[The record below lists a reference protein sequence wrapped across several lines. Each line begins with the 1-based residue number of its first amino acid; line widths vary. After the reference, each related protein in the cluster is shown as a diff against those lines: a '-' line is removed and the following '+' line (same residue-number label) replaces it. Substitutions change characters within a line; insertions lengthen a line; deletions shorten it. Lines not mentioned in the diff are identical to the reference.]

1 MLSGLGP
8 PAGRVG
14 FKPSAPDR
22 RRVTDRDAD
31 PGGDEGAGGP
41 TSDGSNADGSLAG
54 LDPELRAVVA
64 DVESLGV
71 PPWHALSVESARRI
85 EDELFSSDADLP
97 VASTLD
103 LAIDGPDGNDLPL
116 RVYRPEATP
125 APTLVFFHGG
135 GWCLGTLDSA
145 DDLARRLCRRVG
157 AVVVSVD
164 YRLAP
169 EHPFPAA
176 VDDAI
181 RALRW
186 TREHGDGV
194 GGNGVVGVA
203 GSSAGGNLAAAASL
217 ARPDGEAPAVQ
228 TLLYPITDRD
238 FSTDSYG
245 ANADG
250 PLLTRADMRR
260 FWREYL
266 RSDVDA
272 ANPHAAP
279 LRAREA
285 DLAGTAPAVVVTGER
300 DPLRDDGAAYADR
313 LADAG
318 VDVDHLDYGGMCHGF
333 LSVADEVAAA
343 DAAFDDLAA
352 ATRARLDEVAGGV
365 VDEPGADG

>member
-1 MLSGLGP
+1 M
-8 PAGRVG
+8 
-14 FKPSAPDR
+14 
-22 RRVTDRDAD
+22 TDT
-31 PGGDEGAGGP
+31 G
-41 TSDGSNADGSLAG
+41 DGSARSDRLAA
-54 LDPELRAVVA
+54 LDPDLREAVA
-64 DVESLGV
+64 EVEALGV

-85 EDELFSSDADLP
+85 EDDLFGGDGGDGRDGDEGSDDGDGAANDDGDGVPGLP

-103 LAIDGPDGNDLPL
+103 LAIDGPDGDDLPL
-116 RVYRPEATP
+116 RVYRPAETP
-125 APTLVFFHGG
+125 APTLVFLHGG

-145 DDLARRLCRRVG
+145 DDLARQLCRRVG

-186 TREHGDGV
+186 TREHASGV

-217 ARPDGEAPAVQ
+217 AAPAGEAPAVH

-238 FSTDSYG
+238 FETASYE

-250 PLLTRADMRR
+250 PLLTRADMRH
-260 FWREYL
+260 FWETYL

-279 LRAREA
+279 ARADESV
-285 DLAGTAPAVVVTGER
+285 LAERAPAVVVTGER
-300 DPLRDDGAAYADR
+300 DPLRDDGAAYVAR
-313 LADAG
+313 LSDAG
-318 VDVDHLDYGGMCHGF
+318 VDAELLDYEGMCHGF
-333 LSVADEVAAA
+333 LSFADAVPAA

-352 ATRARLDEVAGGV
+352 ATRERLDAAEGERPAGGSG
-365 VDEPGADG
+365 EPSDQSRSESRS

>member
-1 MLSGLGP
+1 M
-8 PAGRVG
+8 
-14 FKPSAPDR
+14 
-22 RRVTDRDAD
+22 TD
-31 PGGDEGAGGP
+31 
-41 TSDGSNADGSLAG
+41 SADGDARPERLAD
-54 LDPELRAVVA
+54 LDPELREVVA
-64 DVESLGV
+64 EIEALGV

-85 EDELFSSDADLP
+85 EDELFGGDGADGADDGGADP
-97 VASTLD
+97 DPDRGSADRVASTLD
-103 LAIDGPDGNDLPL
+103 LAIDGPAGDRLPL
-116 RVYRPEATP
+116 RVYRPEGRP

-186 TREHGDGV
+186 TRDHAAGF

-203 GSSAGGNLAAAASL
+203 GSSAGGNLAAAAAL
-217 ARPDGEAPAVQ
+217 ATPDGETPAVQ

-238 FSTDSYG
+238 FATDSYE

-272 ANPHAAP
+272 ANPYAAP
-279 LRAREA
+279 LRAPEA
-285 DLAGTAPAVVVTGER
+285 DLAATAPAVVVTGER
-300 DPLRDDGAAYADR
+300 DPLREDGAAYVAR
-313 LADAG
+313 LSNAG
-318 VDVDHLDYGGMCHGF
+318 VDVDHLDYEGMCHGF
-333 LSVADEVAAA
+333 LSFADRVAAA

-352 ATRARLDEVAGGV
+352 ATRERLTAA
-365 VDEPGADG
+365 ADGE

>member
-1 MLSGLGP
+1 MTDPDPDADADDDAGADPALD
-8 PAGRVG
+8 AGR
-14 FKPSAPDR
+14 PSDPS
-22 RRVTDRDAD
+22 DAD
-31 PGGDEGAGGP
+31 GP
-41 TSDGSNADGSLAG
+41 LAG
-54 LDPELRAVVA
+54 LDPDLRAVVA
-64 DVESLGV
+64 DIESLGV
-71 PPWHALSVESARRI
+71 PPWHALSVGSARRI
-85 EDELFSSDADLP
+85 EDDLFSSDADLP
-97 VASTLD
+97 VGSTLD
-103 LAIDGPDGNDLPL
+103 LAIDGPDGDDLPL
-116 RVYRPEATP
+116 RVYRPESTP

-186 TREHGDGV
+186 TREHAGEF
-194 GGNGVVGVA
+194 GGTGVVGVA
-203 GSSAGGNLAAAASL
+203 GSSAGGTLAAAASL
-217 ARPDGEAPAVQ
+217 AAPDGEAPAVQ

-250 PLLTRADMRR
+250 PLLTRADVRR

-279 LRAREA
+279 LRARDV
-285 DLAGTAPAVVVTGER
+285 DLAGTAPAVVVTAGR

-313 LADAG
+313 LREVG
-318 VDVDHLDYGGMCHGF
+318 VPVDHLDYEGMCHGF
-333 LSVADEVAAA
+333 CSLADEVPAA

-352 ATRARLDEVAGGV
+352 ATRERLEAAGG
-365 VDEPGADG
+365 GDGE

>member
-1 MLSGLGP
+1 MSDADGGDLP
-8 PAGRVG
+8 GRLADLD
-14 FKPSAPDR
+14 SELREA
-22 RRVTDRDAD
+22 VTDI
-31 PGGDEGAGGP
+31 
-41 TSDGSNADGSLAG
+41 
-54 LDPELRAVVA
+54 
-64 DVESLGV
+64 ESLGV

-85 EDELFSSDADLP
+85 EDDLFSSDADLP
-97 VASTLD
+97 VGSTLT
-103 LAIDGPDGNDLPL
+103 LAIDGPDGDDLPL
-116 RVYRPEATP
+116 RIYRPEVTP

-176 VDDAI
+176 VDDAV

-186 TREHGDGV
+186 TREHDASLGGD
-194 GGNGVVGVA
+194 GVVGVA
-203 GSSAGGNLAAAASL
+203 GSSAGGTLAAATAL
-217 ARPDGEAPAVQ
+217 ATPDGTAPAVQ

-238 FSTDSYG
+238 FTTDSYET
-245 ANADG
+245 NADG

-279 LRAREA
+279 LRARDG
-285 DLAGTAPAVVVTGER
+285 DLEDAAPAVVVTGEC
-300 DPLRDDGAAYADR
+300 DPLRDDGAAYAER
-313 LADAG
+313 LEAAG
-318 VDVDHLDYGGMCHGF
+318 VAVDHLDREGMCHGF
-333 LSVADEVAAA
+333 LSLADEVAAA

-352 ATRARLDEVAGGV
+352 ATRERLASAAAGESAERGGPR
-365 VDEPGADG
+365 DAD

>member
-1 MLSGLGP
+1 MTD
-8 PAGRVG
+8 
-14 FKPSAPDR
+14 SADGDAHPDR
-22 RRVTDRDAD
+22 LAD
-31 PGGDEGAGGP
+31 
-41 TSDGSNADGSLAG
+41 
-54 LDPELRAVVA
+54 LDPELREVVA
-64 DVESLGV
+64 EVETLGV

-85 EDELFSSDADLP
+85 EDELFGGDGSGDDDSTGADPDAAPP

-103 LAIDGPDGNDLPL
+103 LSIDGPDGDALPI
-116 RVYRPEATP
+116 RVYRPGETA

-145 DDLARRLCRRVG
+145 DDLARRLCRRIG

-186 TREHGDGV
+186 TREHAGEF

-217 ARPDGEAPAVQ
+217 AIPDGEAPAVQ
-228 TLLYPITDRD
+228 TLLYPIAGRD
-238 FSTDSYG
+238 FGTDSYE

-272 ANPHAAP
+272 ANPYAAP
-279 LRAREA
+279 LRADEST
-285 DLAGTAPAVVVTGER
+285 LATSAPAVVVTGER
-300 DPLRDDGAAYADR
+300 DPLRDDGAAYVAR

-318 VDVDHLDYGGMCHGF
+318 VDAEQLDYEGMCHGF
-333 LSVADEVAAA
+333 LSFADRVAAA
-343 DAAFDDLAA
+343 DVAFDDLAA
-352 ATRARLDEVAGGV
+352 ATRERLAAAGGAG
-365 VDEPGADG
+365 EE